1 MSFPISAK
9 EEAWPIFIIFQRD
22 KTPQP
27 SAEQNDDL
35 KREVVD
41 TVGGSSTS
49 GFCSRSTPSPPS
61 KCLATVV
68 PSCPEAQVE
77 EESSPKGIRQECP
90 PSKLSR
96 GRGKNK
102 SRFEVKE
109 ELPDC
114 SGLDRTQAGSEEK
127 TTVFDSMSKKNWI
140 AVTGPAV
147 VEKEDPD
154 DIDDMMSELR
164 AALKSASTPKP
175 SNKSDDYETRR
186 LDMVDQV
193 NKYWD
198 WL

>member
-1 MSFPISAK
+1 M
-9 EEAWPIFIIFQRD
+9 
-22 KTPQP
+22 
-27 SAEQNDDL
+27 
-35 KREVVD
+35 VD

-49 GFCSRSTPSPPS
+49 GFCSRSTPSPPR

-68 PSCPEAQVE
+68 PSCPDAQVA
-77 EESSPKGIRQECP
+77 EESSRKGIRQDSP

-109 ELPDC
+109 ELPEC
-114 SGLDRTQAGSEEK
+114 SGLDRTLAGPEEK
-127 TTVFDSMSKKNWI
+127 TTVFGSMSNKSWI
-140 AVTGPAV
+140 AVTGTAV
-147 VEKEDPD
+147 VEKGDPD

-164 AALKSASTPKP
+164 AALKSTSTAKP
-175 SNKSDDYETRR
+175 SDKSDDYETRR